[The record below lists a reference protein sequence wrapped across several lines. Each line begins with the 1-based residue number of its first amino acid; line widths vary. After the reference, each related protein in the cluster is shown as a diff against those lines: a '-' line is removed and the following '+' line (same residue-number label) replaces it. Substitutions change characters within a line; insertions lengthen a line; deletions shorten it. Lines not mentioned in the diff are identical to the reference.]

1 MRGLAEVIED
11 VERVRAEAKR
21 DLDAADAAFRLAER
35 TLRTAL
41 GGMPLDRWQR
51 LSSGRASIRSAID
64 GRDSHMARN
73 RRSAVAAALSAVEA
87 ARAARSEIDHR
98 AKIELK
104 EAARRLAEYGPIA
117 MRLALDRAKG
127 REPGESAAIPQSGSP
142 VAPPRMARPCSTYLG
157 RMTADSPE
165 KGLHPAAAAGF
176 ECNAADYELARP
188 DYPPDAVKLLVD
200 RLGLTIG
207 TTVVDVGA
215 GTGKLTRLLEPTG
228 ARVVAVEPVAAMR
241 EQLRRAVPEVEVLDA
256 TAGAIPLADRSVD
269 VIVCAQAFH
278 WFATAEVL
286 AEFARLLPPGGW
298 LALVWNTRDQS
309 VPWVRGF
316 TEILHPW
323 EGDRP
328 DHYSGEW
335 RSVFGPGVPFSA
347 LETASFGFEQPMTPA
362 LLVSRAASMS
372 FVGAL
377 DDPNRAEVLG
387 RVLALGEE
395 QGESFVLPYRTDVH
409 LTRRK

>member
-1 MRGLAEVIED
+1 LLR
-11 VERVRAEAKR
+11 RAER
-21 DLDAADAAFRLAER
+21 RLR
-35 TLRTAL
+35 PAL
-41 GGMPLDRWQR
+41 GGMSLDRWQR

-73 RRSAVAAALSAVEA
+73 RRSSVDAALSAVEA

-98 AKIELK
+98 AKIELE
-104 EAARRLAEYGPIA
+104 EAARRLAAYGPLA

-127 REPGESAAIPQSGSP
+127 RELGERAAIPHSGSSP
-142 VAPPRMARPCSTYLG
+142 AAPPRMPRPRSAYLG
-157 RMTADSPE
+157 RMTGDSPE
-165 KGLHPAAAAGF
+165 NGLHPAAAVGF
-176 ECNAADYELARP
+176 ECNAADYEFARP

-200 RLGLTIG
+200 GLGLTMG

-241 EQLRRAVPEVEVLDA
+241 EQLRRAVLEVEVLDA
-256 TAGAIPLADRSVD
+256 TAGAIPLADGSVD
-269 VIVCAQAFH
+269 AIVCAQAFH

-286 AEFARLLPPGGW
+286 AEFARLLRPGGG

-309 VPWVRGF
+309 VPWVRRF
-316 TEILHPW
+316 TEILEPW

-335 RSVFGPGVPFSA
+335 RAAFGPDVPFSP

-377 DDPNRAEVLG
+377 DDQSRSEVLG

-395 QGESFVLPYRTDVH
+395 QGGSFVLPYRTDVH
-409 LTRRK
+409 LTRRM